1 MKNKLWIALS
11 FLLTLGLIVF
21 ATVVISTKD
30 RKEECTVGLIPRDEG
45 GVFFEETILNC
56 DNIYEKTSTEGN
68 RRLGEA
74 INDQIYRHA

>member
-1 MKNKLWIALS
+1 M
-11 FLLTLGLIVF
+11 TLGLIVF

-56 DNIYEKTSTEGN
+56 DNIYEKTSTEGK
-68 RRLGEA
+68 RRLAEA
-74 INDQIYRHA
+74 MSHQIDRDA